1 MTPHH
6 FAIAI
11 LALAVGSSFGW
22 YVCCVLTTRSMADDI
37 TDLEAQADALERSRR
52 QLDRDADLLDQA
64 KRDHWQRVAAAVV
77 RQVEREAVT
86 WAHPQA
92 RKRWLA

>member
-6 FAIAI
+6 LAIAI
-11 LALAVGSSFGW
+11 LALTVGSSFGW
-22 YVCCVLTTRSMADDI
+22 WVACVLTQRSMADDI
-37 TDLEAQADALERSRR
+37 TSLELQADALDQSRR

-64 KRDHWQRVAAAVV
+64 KRDHWQRVAASVV
-77 RQVEREAVT
+77 RQAEREAT
-86 WAHPQA
+86 PWAHPAA

>member
-1 MTPHH
+1 MTAHH
-6 FAIAI
+6 FAIA
-11 LALAVGSSFGW
+11 LLGLVLGSSFGW
-22 YVCCVLTTRSMADDI
+22 YVACVLTQRSMAEDI

-77 RQVEREAVT
+77 RQVEREAT
-86 WAHPQA
+86 PWAHPAA
-92 RKRWLA
+92 RRGWLQ